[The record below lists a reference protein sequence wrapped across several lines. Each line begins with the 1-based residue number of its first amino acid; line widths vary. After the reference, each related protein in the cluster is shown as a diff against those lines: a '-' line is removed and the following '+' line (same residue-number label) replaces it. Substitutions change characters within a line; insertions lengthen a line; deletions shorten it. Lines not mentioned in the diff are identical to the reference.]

1 MSREAA
7 DNVTLVAQ
15 ALLGPAQFNAQ
26 LGQVGAAAVPQL
38 DALEIVPDALI
49 CVQIRRV
56 PRQPLQMQPLGRSS
70 RQVVLDRLSLV
81 DRRPIP
87 DHQHL
92 AVDLAQ
98 EHPQE
103 SDDPLRVEGGLLDLH
118 HQASVECDATDGR
131 EMIMRQLD
139 REHGRLAF
147 GRPGAFRM
155 RQQIEARLIYPD
167 DGVSFLD
174 CLFLMAGQRSS
185 RH

>member
-1 MSREAA
+1 MAPSACRGLGHSYSRGRPGTGYQRYRVVRSCRGRHES
-7 DNVTLVAQ
+7 
-15 ALLGPAQFNAQ
+15 
-26 LGQVGAAAVPQL
+26 
-38 DALEIVPDALI
+38 I